1 MEEHSAAL
9 DLLIFRVK
17 GNRFGLDA
25 AQIGE
30 ILELSELQLHRENST
45 DVYRAIRDGVEIP
58 VVEIAAVIG
67 MAESVPLEETKLVLP
82 RSAGSDVAFLIGEP
96 EEMVRVETADIELLP
111 ALIRP
116 MVKGRGV
123 WGIAAR
129 EEGAVLLID
138 LAEAAESIAVCNTAD
153 PG

>member
-1 MEEHSAAL
+1 L
-9 DLLIFRVK
+9 DLLIFRAK

-30 ILELSELQLHRENST
+30 ILELSELQLHRENSAGA
-45 DVYRAIRDGVEIP
+45 YRALREGVEIS
-58 VVEIAAVIG
+58 VIEITAAIG
-67 MAESVPLEETKLVLP
+67 MAESVSLAEAKLLLP
-82 RSAGSDVAFLIGEP
+82 RSTELGVAFLIGEP
-96 EEMVRVETADIELLP
+96 EEMVQVEVADIELLP

-116 MVKGRGV
+116 MVKGKGL

-138 LAEAAESIAVCNTAD
+138 LVEAAE
-153 PG
+153 G